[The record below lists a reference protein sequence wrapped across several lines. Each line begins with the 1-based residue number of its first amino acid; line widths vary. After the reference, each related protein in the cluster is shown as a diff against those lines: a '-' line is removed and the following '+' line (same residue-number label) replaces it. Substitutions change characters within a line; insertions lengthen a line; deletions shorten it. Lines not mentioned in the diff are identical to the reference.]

1 VPWVFHRY
9 GQRIHAFRKAW
20 TTACAAAGFPG
31 RHFHDFRRSA
41 VRNLTRAGVPEKT
54 AMDLAGHKT
63 RSVFDRYA
71 ITSEDDLRQAT
82 QRVQGYIDTVRV
94 SGRKSTQEG
103 GVSD

>member
-1 VPWVFHRY
+1 
-9 GQRIHAFRKAW
+9 
-20 TTACAAAGFPG
+20 
-31 RHFHDFRRSA
+31 
-41 VRNLTRAGVPEKT
+41 
-54 AMDLAGHKT
+54 MDLAGHKT